1 MVIAMTALQV
11 PTQAQTYDTLR
22 GPNGKLPGY
31 HYTHWFDSCDA
42 WNDTT
47 EFGWLYLNHTIWNTG
62 WSFIAIENHV
72 EFPAL
77 IKGFGVMA
85 ETKETNPELFREALG
100 DRSKPRVAEY
110 VYMWMGEPAPIG
122 SGATFVDSARYDTAE
137 LKIYKVP
144 MRADTNRFGFEH
156 FAFFEVYLDTPIY
169 VDGGATFLLGGT
181 QWNNLGS
188 YGTGVGA
195 LPTSYPIIRENT
207 KEHCNPHSR
216 FWFYHLNDSSWRCE
230 NNYVRDCSP
239 YSYILPMIDFARV
252 NTLTDDSTKGVA
264 HPNCNMPKDVYQ
276 TISAEPYRGYYFLR
290 WSDGDTTNP
299 RRVFVTQDTTFTAL
313 FSDLPVYSVETL
325 VDDPLHG
332 SVTGGG
338 RYFHGE
344 TIVLTANPIYP
355 YRFSHWQDGDTSN
368 PRLIQASQ
376 DDIFTA
382 YFVEK
387 DRYTLSAIPNFPER
401 GTVTGSGIYY
411 DGDTAI
417 LTATAETGYRFS
429 SWIGDIYNYDNPRRV
444 VVSQDTLFTARFS
457 QWLEGI
463 DLAEGAAALF
473 SLTPNPTR
481 ESVTVTLHGRGVPAT
496 ITVYDATGHPMLHRR
511 ATGRRTRLSTAGL
524 PAGTYFV
531 TVTTPQGT
539 GTQKLTVL
547 QH

>member
-1 MVIAMTALQV
+1 
-11 PTQAQTYDTLR
+11 
-22 GPNGKLPGY
+22 
-31 HYTHWFDSCDA
+31 
-42 WNDTT
+42 
-47 EFGWLYLNHTIWNTG
+47 
-62 WSFIAIENHV
+62 
-72 EFPAL
+72 
-77 IKGFGVMA
+77 
-85 ETKETNPELFREALG
+85 
-100 DRSKPRVAEY
+100 
-110 VYMWMGEPAPIG
+110 
-122 SGATFVDSARYDTAE
+122 
-137 LKIYKVP
+137 
-144 MRADTNRFGFEH
+144 
-156 FAFFEVYLDTPIY
+156 
-169 VDGGATFLLGGT
+169 
-181 QWNNLGS
+181 
-188 YGTGVGA
+188 
-195 LPTSYPIIRENT
+195 
-207 KEHCNPHSR
+207 
-216 FWFYHLNDSSWRCE
+216 
-230 NNYVRDCSP
+230 
-239 YSYILPMIDFARV
+239 MIDFARV